1 MHHPEKKKKKRKKFF
16 LTRCNRKPT
25 ETQQFEKDDVS
36 LGELIGY
43 HS

>member
-1 MHHPEKKKKKRKKFF
+1 MHPPEKKKKKKKKKN

-25 ETQQFEKDDVS
+25 ETQQFEKDDIS

-43 HS
+43 QS